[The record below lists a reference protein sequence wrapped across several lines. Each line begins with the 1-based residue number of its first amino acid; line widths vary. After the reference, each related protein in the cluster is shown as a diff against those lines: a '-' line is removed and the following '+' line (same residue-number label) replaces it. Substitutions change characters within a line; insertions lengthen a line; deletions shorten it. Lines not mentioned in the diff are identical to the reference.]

1 MKRIKVLKSA
11 GRARNRNLIMS
22 LAIIAASMAAVWFAI
37 AQADQRQEYLVA
49 KTGLSAGAKLTADSV
64 QAIKVNLADSGVNY
78 LKTLPGDQAAFLISS
93 VRKGELIPLAQ
104 LVASA
109 SDTRVPV
116 QITPTMGLSNQV
128 KVGSAI
134 DLWASRAQT
143 GQAWG
148 EPRILSLGAEVADI
162 TKPSGMF
169 GDANPSLDLMVHP
182 DDLPAV
188 IYAAANGDKF
198 AAILKPTLK
207 DR

>member
-143 GQAWG
+143 GQVWG

-169 GDANPSLDLMVHP
+169 GDAIPSLDLMVHP